1 MAKLTKLDLAN
12 ILNDMA
18 TILDCAAIL
27 RGDPNQGT
35 MLANELDAYVEDCA
49 KTTAAI
55 IVKEE
60 ADHEI

>member
-27 RGDPNQGT
+27 RVDPNEGT
-35 MLANELDAYVEDCA
+35 MLAN
-49 KTTAAI
+49 
-55 IVKEE
+55 
-60 ADHEI
+60 

>member
-27 RGDPNQGT
+27 RSDPNQGA

-49 KTTAAI
+49 KTTAAR
-55 IVKEE
+55 IVKEG
-60 ADHEI
+60 ADHD

>member
-27 RGDPNQGT
+27 RSDPNQGT
-35 MLANELDAYVEDCA
+35 MLANELDAYVEDYA
-49 KTTAAI
+49 KTTAGRIA
-55 IVKEE
+55 KEE
-60 ADHEI
+60 ADHE

>member
-1 MAKLTKLDLAN
+1 MTKLTKLDLSN

-27 RGDPNQGT
+27 RGDPNQGA
-35 MLANELDAYVEDCA
+35 MLANELDAYVEDYA
-49 KTTAAI
+49 RITAAR

-60 ADHEI
+60 ADHE

>member
-27 RGDPNQGT
+27 RGDPNEGT
-35 MLANELDAYVEDCA
+35 MLANELDAYVEDYA
-49 KTTAAI
+49 KTTAAR
-55 IVKEE
+55 IVKEG
-60 ADHEI
+60 ADHD

>member
-18 TILDCAAIL
+18 TILDCVAIL

-49 KTTAAI
+49 KTTAAR